1 MEKEFWWNSSIFRN
15 ATRCNKFLKVSLYF
29 YKMATSFR
37 NFLLKYS
44 EKTIFYVKQYV
55 DFQKRSMWDALKV
68 LESLWKLFSMKFVL
82 QFICSVFL
90 YPQVPHGNPSFTQV
104 RYLSP
109 SKDKTTFK
117 TSLSSTCC
125 MAFLCIFSFILSHN

>member
-1 MEKEFWWNSSIFRN
+1 
-15 ATRCNKFLKVSLYF
+15 
-29 YKMATSFR
+29 MATSFR

-82 QFICSVFL
+82 
-90 YPQVPHGNPSFTQV
+90 
-104 RYLSP
+104 
-109 SKDKTTFK
+109 
-117 TSLSSTCC
+117 
-125 MAFLCIFSFILSHN
+125 